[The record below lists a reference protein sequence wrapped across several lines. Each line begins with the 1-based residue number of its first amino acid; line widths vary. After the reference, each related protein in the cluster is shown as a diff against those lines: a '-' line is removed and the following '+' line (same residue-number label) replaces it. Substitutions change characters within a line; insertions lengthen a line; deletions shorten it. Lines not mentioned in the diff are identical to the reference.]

1 MAENMTKKQAA
12 ERIGV
17 STSVVTR
24 LTNSGEI
31 VPSGDAFA
39 PYTEADIETYLESA
53 NLTRAPKDHPRDMQA
68 MPKSGKPT
76 VLSFFTGAGGLD
88 LGLCESGFETVFHA
102 ENNRFARMTIEKN
115 FPAAALAGD
124 VASLTPGQVLD
135 MSGLAPGEVD
145 VMAGGPPCQAF
156 STAGA
161 RRGFDD
167 PRGNIFM
174 TYLDLAS
181 KIRPKYLIIENVRGL
196 LSAAFPV
203 DEGGEPV
210 TGGALARVLDA
221 IEDMGYS
228 VSFNL
233 YNAANYGVP
242 QTRERVVIIASR
254 DTSELPW
261 LMPTNSE
268 SGDELPS
275 WVNVEQA
282 FSDIPNGTQHHH
294 TQFSD
299 KRLRYFEKLG
309 PGQNWRDLP
318 EEDQPVAMSKAFNAS
333 GGRTTFYRRLDWAK
347 PSPTLVTSPTMP
359 ATDLC
364 HPTELR
370 PLSVEEYKVIQQF
383 PLDYWIAGPVQEQYR
398 QIGNAV
404 PVGLGRAVGRAI
416 SMDMRGVQEMP
427 PEGFRFSRYSASDH
441 MTWADPRL
449 T

>member
-1 MAENMTKKQAA
+1 MTKKQAA
-12 ERIGV
+12 EYIGV
-17 STSVVTR
+17 STSVATR
-24 LTNSGEI
+24 LTNLGEITPSGEG
-31 VPSGDAFA
+31 SA
-39 PYTEADIETYLESA
+39 PYTEEDIESYLESA
-53 NLTRAPKDHPRDMQA
+53 NLIRAPKDHPRDMQS

-102 ENNRFARMTIEKN
+102 ENNRFARMSIEKN

-124 VASLTPGQVLD
+124 VASLTPEQVLD
-135 MSGLAPGEVD
+135 MSGLAPNEVD

-174 TYLDLAS
+174 TYIDLAS
-181 KIRPKYLIIENVRGL
+181 KIRPKYLVIENVRGL
-196 LSAAFPV
+196 LSAPFPV
-203 DEGGEPV
+203 KEGGEAV
-210 TGGALARVLDA
+210 SGGALARVLGA

-228 VSFNL
+228 TSFNL

-254 DTSELPW
+254 DTEELPW
-261 LMPTNSE
+261 LMPTHSNSD
-268 SGDELPS
+268 DELAS
-275 WVNVEQA
+275 WVNIEHA
-282 FSDIPNGTQHHH
+282 FSAIPDGTEHRH

-318 EEDQPVAMSKAFNAS
+318 KEDQPVAMGKAFNAS
-333 GGRTTFYRRLDWAK
+333 GGRTTFYRRLDWNK

-383 PLDYWIAGPVQEQYR
+383 PLDYWVAGPVAEQYR
-398 QIGNAV
+398 QLGNAV
-404 PVGLGRAVGRAI
+404 PVGLGRAIGRALLL
-416 SMDMRGVQEMP
+416 DMEGVRKAP

-441 MTWADPRL
+441 TTWSDPRL
-449 T
+449 P